1 VPKFHWPIG
10 DLKENTWENIKWI
23 CLVLFVIMTF
33 VFILFL
39 TRWDVSSSQHVW
51 CQVID
56 TISKAPAPTGNPANN
71 PSRAYEQQLAKEF
84 ITLKGSLGC

>member
-1 VPKFHWPIG
+1 VR
-10 DLKENTWENIKWI
+10 DLTEPTWEKIKWI
-23 CLVLFVIMTF
+23 CLILFIIATF

-56 TISKAPAPTGNPANN
+56 TLNKAPAPAGNPANN
-71 PSRAYEQQLAKEF
+71 PSRAYEQELAREF
-84 ITLKGSLGC
+84 IILKGSLGC